1 MKKRNSKG
9 FTLLELI
16 IAIVILGILAVV
28 AAPRFL
34 NLQDDAYEAKMEA
47 IADQFE
53 TAVRFTQS
61 QWLVNGGTPEA
72 QQNIDG
78 YGGGELDVNEF
89 GYPLGT
95 DKGNRNGVIGNPYNI
110 GQGNAG
116 CIAVWQALIGNEYSL
131 SNNRNANDQFDFITR
146 RVQDKD
152 SHQSVCYY
160 TYTKKGYER
169 DPERSTFVIWYDSKT
184 GSVTTS
190 KPTRLD

>member
-89 GYPLGT
+89 GFPLGT

-116 CIAVWQALIGNEYSL
+116 CIAVWQALIGKEYSL

>member
-16 IAIVILGILAVV
+16 IAIVILGILAVA

-89 GYPLGT
+89 GFPLGT

>member
-1 MKKRNSKG
+1 MLAKQNGSDRRPIWNSCSVYTKSMASEWWHTWG
-9 FTLLELI
+9 T
-16 IAIVILGILAVV
+16 
-28 AAPRFL
+28 
-34 NLQDDAYEAKMEA
+34 AKHWRLWWWR
-47 IADQFE
+47 I
-53 TAVRFTQS
+53 
-61 QWLVNGGTPEA
+61 
-72 QQNIDG
+72 
-78 YGGGELDVNEF
+78 DVNEF
-89 GYPLGT
+89 GFPLGT

-169 DPERSTFVIWYDSKT
+169 DPERSTFVIWYDSKLVV
-184 GSVTTS
+184 SLH
-190 KPTRLD
+190 PNRLD

>member
-89 GYPLGT
+89 GFPLGT
-95 DKGNRNGVIGNPYNI
+95 NKGNGVGVIGNKFNI

>member
-47 IADQFE
+47 IAHQFE

-89 GYPLGT
+89 GFPLGT

>member
-16 IAIVILGILAVV
+16 IAIVILGIFAVV

-89 GYPLGT
+89 GFPLGT

>member
-89 GYPLGT
+89 GFPLGT
-95 DKGNRNGVIGNPYNI
+95 DKGNRNGAIGNPYNI

-116 CIAVWQALIGNEYSL
+116 CIAVWQA
-131 SNNRNANDQFDFITR
+131 
-146 RVQDKD
+146 
-152 SHQSVCYY
+152 
-160 TYTKKGYER
+160 
-169 DPERSTFVIWYDSKT
+169 
-184 GSVTTS
+184 
-190 KPTRLD
+190 

>member
-89 GYPLGT
+89 GFPLGT

-190 KPTRLD
+190 KPTRLE

>member
-1 MKKRNSKG
+1 MKRRNPQG

-34 NLQDDAYEAKMEA
+34 NLQDDAYQAKIES

-53 TAVRFTQS
+53 TGVRFTQS
-61 QWLVNGGTPEA
+61 QWLVNGGTQEA
-72 QQNIDG
+72 QTDIDG

-89 GYPLGT
+89 GFPLGT
-95 DKGNRNGVIGNPYNI
+95 NKGNRNGVIGNPYNI

-116 CIAVWQALIGNEYSL
+116 CIAVWQALLGNEYSL
-131 SNNRNANDQFDFITR
+131 SNNRNANDRFDFITR
-146 RVQDKD
+146 RVQDKE

-160 TYTKKGYER
+160 TFTKKGYDR
-169 DPERSTFVIWYDSKT
+169 NPDNSSFVIWYDSKT

-190 KPTRLD
+190 KPTRLE

>member
-89 GYPLGT
+89 GFPLGT
-95 DKGNRNGVIGNPYNI
+95 NKGNRNGVIGNPYNI

-131 SNNRNANDQFDFITR
+131 SNNRNATDQFDFITR

>member
-1 MKKRNSKG
+1 MKKRNSCG

-53 TAVRFTQS
+53 TAVKFTQS
-61 QWLVNGGTPEA
+61 QWLVNGGTPAA

-95 DKGNRNGVIGNPYNI
+95 NKGNASGNIGNPYNI

-116 CIAVWQALIGNEYSL
+116 CIAVWQALLGDEYSL
-131 SNNRNANDQFDFITR
+131 SNNRNANDRFDFITR
-146 RVQDKD
+146 RIRDND

-169 DPERSTFVIWYDSKT
+169 TPENSSFVIWYDSKAGT
-184 GSVTTS
+184 VTTS
-190 KPTRLD
+190 KPSRLP

>member
-89 GYPLGT
+89 GFPLGT

-131 SNNRNANDQFDFITR
+131 SNNHNANDQFDFITR

-190 KPTRLD
+190 KPTRLE

>member
-1 MKKRNSKG
+1 MKKRNSCG

-89 GYPLGT
+89 GFPLGT
-95 DKGNRNGVIGNPYNI
+95 DKGNRNGVIGNPHNI

-116 CIAVWQALIGNEYSL
+116 CIAVWQALLGDEYSL
-131 SNNRNANDQFDFITR
+131 SNNRNANDRFDFITR
-146 RVQDKD
+146 RIRDND

-169 DPERSTFVIWYDSKT
+169 TPENSSFVIWYDSKT

>member
-89 GYPLGT
+89 GFPLGT

-131 SNNRNANDQFDFITR
+131 SNNRNAADQFDFITR

>member
-89 GYPLGT
+89 GFPLGT

-184 GSVTTS
+184 GRVTTS

>member
-89 GYPLGT
+89 GFPLGT

-131 SNNRNANDQFDFITR
+131 SNIRNANDQFDFITR

-169 DPERSTFVIWYDSKT
+169 DPERSTFVI
-184 GSVTTS
+184 
-190 KPTRLD
+190 

>member
-28 AAPRFL
+28 VAPRFL

-89 GYPLGT
+89 GFPLGT

>member
-89 GYPLGT
+89 GFPLGT

>member
-89 GYPLGT
+89 GFPLGT

-160 TYTKKGYER
+160 AYTKKGYER

>member
-78 YGGGELDVNEF
+78 YGGEELDVNEF
-89 GYPLGT
+89 GFPLGT

>member
-1 MKKRNSKG
+1 MKKRNSCG
-9 FTLLELI
+9 FALLELI

-34 NLQDDAYEAKMEA
+34 NIQDDAYEAKMEA
-47 IADQFE
+47 ISDQFE

-72 QQNIDG
+72 QQDLEG

-95 DKGNRNGVIGNPYNI
+95 NKGNRNGVIGNPYNI
-110 GQGNAG
+110 GQGNSG
-116 CIAVWQALIGNEYSL
+116 CIAVWQALLGDEYSL
-131 SNNRNANDQFDFITR
+131 SNNHNADDRFDFITR

-160 TYTKKGYER
+160 TFTKKGYER
-169 DPERSTFVIWYDSKT
+169 NPESSTYVIWYDSKT

-190 KPTRLD
+190 KPTRLE

>member
-1 MKKRNSKG
+1 MKKRNSCG

-34 NLQDDAYEAKMEA
+34 NIQDDAYEAKMEA

-53 TAVRFTQS
+53 TAVRYTQS

-72 QQNIDG
+72 QQDLEG

-95 DKGNRNGVIGNPYNI
+95 NKGNRNGVIGNPYNI
-110 GQGNAG
+110 GQGNSG
-116 CIAVWQALIGNEYSL
+116 CIAVWQALLGDEYSL
-131 SNNRNANDQFDFITR
+131 SNNRNADDRFDFITR

-169 DPERSTFVIWYDSKT
+169 NPESSTYVIWYDSKT

-190 KPTRLD
+190 KPTRLE

>member
-89 GYPLGT
+89 GFPLGT

-131 SNNRNANDQFDFITR
+131 SNNRNANEQFDFITR